1 MRERRETKYLPAG
14 NTSGI
19 LGGPQEGSVA
29 MAPSRSILPGERE
42 ERERD
47 GEKGRERGRG
57 ERERERGERRERERE
72 RGREREREGEAGRER
87 GRETKHL
94 PAGNT
99 SDILGGPQGSVAMAP
114 SRSILP
120 GEIERGERERGR
132 ERERERERRERERES
147 LVMAYYQ
154 RESLIVCHYQI
165 HFNLLITCFLN

>member
-1 MRERRETKYLPAG
+1 MLPF
-14 NTSGI
+14 
-19 LGGPQEGSVA
+19 L
-29 MAPSRSILPGERE
+29 E
-42 ERERD
+42 EAIAALCLD
-47 GEKGRERGRG
+47 L
-57 ERERERGERRERERE
+57 
-72 RGREREREGEAGRER
+72 AA
-87 GRETKHL
+87 KHL

-154 RESLIVCHYQI
+154 RESLIPFHIFYFLSSSPSPLSFPFI
-165 HFNLLITCFLN
+165 FNFLALISFSL